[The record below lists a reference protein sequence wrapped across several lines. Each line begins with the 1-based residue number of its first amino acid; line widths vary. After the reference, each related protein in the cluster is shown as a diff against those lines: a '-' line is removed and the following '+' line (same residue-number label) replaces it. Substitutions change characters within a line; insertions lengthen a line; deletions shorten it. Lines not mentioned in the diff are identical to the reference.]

1 MTSESENQILL
12 SALVVAHNEEDRLD
26 ACLQRLTFADEIVVV
41 LDKCTD
47 NSKSIASQ
55 YTDRLLEGDWD
66 IEGDRR
72 NEGLNFCRG
81 EWVLEVDSDEWV
93 TDELAREVR
102 QVIGSTSFDWHE
114 IPVDNYIGD
123 RLVRYGWGG
132 SFGTSSVP
140 RLSRKGVKVWGQ
152 QSVHPGLTWNGTK
165 GPRLKGCLV
174 HHVDRDI
181 TDTIRRLNSYSS
193 AKARDLRATGKIG
206 STANNVRRFFS
217 RFFKC
222 YVMRKGYREGGYGL
236 LIALCAGLYPL
247 LSHLKAK
254 LEDN

>member
-1 MTSESENQILL
+1 MSQIRL
-12 SALVVAHNEEDRLD
+12 SALVVAHNEEDRLN
-26 ACLQRLTFADEIVVV
+26 ACLERLAFADEIVVV

-47 NSKSIASQ
+47 NSKAVAEK
-55 YTDRLLEGDWD
+55 YTDRLLEGSWE

-72 NEGLNFCRG
+72 NEGLASCRG
-81 EWVLEVDSDEWV
+81 DWILEVDCDEWA

-102 QVIGSTSFDWHE
+102 LLIETTTFDWHE
-114 IPVDNYIGD
+114 VPIDNYIGK

-140 RLSRKGVKVWGQ
+140 RLSRKGVKIWGR
-152 QSVHPGLTWNGTK
+152 QSVHPGLIWNGTK
-165 GPRLKGCLV
+165 GPRLQGALI
-174 HHVDRDI
+174 HYVDRNI
-181 TDTIRRLNSYSS
+181 SDTIRRLDSYTT
-193 AKARDLRATGKIG
+193 AKARDLRASGNIG
-206 STANNVRRFFS
+206 STANNVRRLFS

-222 YVMRKGYREGGYGL
+222 YVLRKGYREGGYGL

-254 LEDN
+254 LEDD

>member
-1 MTSESENQILL
+1 MNDIRL

-26 ACLQRLTFADEIVVV
+26 TCLERLAFADEIVVV

-47 NSKSIASQ
+47 NSKAVAEK
-55 YTDRLLEGDWD
+55 YTDRLIEGAWD

-72 NEGLNFCRG
+72 NEGLKHCRG
-81 EWVLEVDSDEWV
+81 DWILEVDSDEWV
-93 TDELAREVR
+93 TDELAREAR
-102 QVIGSTSFDWHE
+102 QIIDTTAFDWHE
-114 IPVDNYIGD
+114 VPIDNYIGG

-140 RLSRKGVKVWGQ
+140 RLSRKGAKTWGR
-152 QSVHPGLTWNGTK
+152 QSVHPSLTWKGAK
-165 GPRLKGCLV
+165 GPRLQGSLI
-174 HHVDRDI
+174 HHVDRNI
-181 TDTIRRLNSYSS
+181 SDTIRRLDSYTT
-193 AKARDLRATGKIG
+193 AKARDLRARGNIG
-206 STANNVRRFFS
+206 STGNNIRRLFS

-222 YVMRKGYREGGYGL
+222 YVLRKGYREGGYGL

-254 LEDN
+254 LEDD

>member
-1 MTSESENQILL
+1 LSQIRL

-26 ACLQRLTFADEIVVV
+26 SCLERLAFADEIAVV

-47 NSKSIASQ
+47 NSKLVAEK
-55 YTDRLLEGDWD
+55 YTDRLLEGSWD

-72 NEGLNFCRG
+72 NEGLASCRG
-81 EWVLEVDSDEWV
+81 DWILEVDSDERV

-102 QVIGSTSFDWHE
+102 LLIETTPFDWHE
-114 IPVDNYIGD
+114 VPVDNYIGE

-140 RLSRKGVKVWGQ
+140 RLSRKGAKIWGR
-152 QSVHPGLTWNGTK
+152 QSVHPSLTWNGTK
-165 GPRLKGCLV
+165 GPRLQGALI
-174 HHVDRDI
+174 HHVDRNI
-181 TDTIRRLNSYSS
+181 SDTIRRLDSYTT
-193 AKARDLRATGKIG
+193 AKARDLRASNNIG
-206 STANNVRRFFS
+206 STANNVRRLFS

-222 YVMRKGYREGGYGL
+222 YVLRKGYREGSYGL

-254 LEDN
+254 LEDD